1 MTENTEHPLDLLAE
15 LALGVLSED
24 EAADVRSHLANCAGC
39 TAELAQMERVAL
51 LLPLAVDDIVPEPS
65 VKVGLLDRIAAEPR
79 PIRVLPSSRPRWQ
92 WVMAAAAA
100 AAVLLV
106 SGGVVGASLFG
117 GSTSDGESERQAS
130 LVQAF
135 AQGTAS
141 SSHGEQGGAS
151 VTLVRALGHR
161 DAFVWVENLP
171 VLPAGKAYQAWFIR
185 DGKAEPS
192 TVFRGGSGGVWVKA
206 GDPIDRFASM
216 ALTIEDNG
224 GVQKPSGAPFVA
236 VELQKSVRG
245 GPN

>member
-1 MTENTEHPLDLLAE
+1 M
-15 LALGVLSED
+15 
-24 EAADVRSHLANCAGC
+24 
-39 TAELAQMERVAL
+39 
-51 LLPLAVDDIVPEPS
+51 
-65 VKVGLLDRIAAEPR
+65 
-79 PIRVLPSSRPRWQ
+79 
-92 WVMAAAAA
+92 
-100 AAVLLV
+100 
-106 SGGVVGASLFG
+106 
-117 GSTSDGESERQAS
+117 
-130 LVQAF
+130 
-135 AQGTAS
+135 
-141 SSHGEQGGAS
+141 
-151 VTLVRALGHR
+151 TLVRAPGHR